1 MKVCVVSDN
10 AAFTADVKARFDEVG
25 NGFLWVS
32 AAPSEPMPVAGL
44 LVFDGSSPAHAP
56 VVRFDAPRWLLCT
69 GAPPTDLAG
78 WDAVMEWPIPA
89 ARLAEAIEQARH
101 TIRARSGIAGTQLL
115 ASGMRRI
122 LELASESIELTDTS
136 VRLLYVN
143 PAFEQITGWLLEDAV
158 GSQTGEL
165 FRAGTHDPA
174 YYAEIMATLRRGE
187 VWRGPLIGR
196 RRNDALSFQEATL
209 APLNGPDGKAMAFVA
224 IKRDLAR
231 DTLTE
236 RALESRETRLQTML
250 EGAGDGVLVHDDAG
264 LIADANSSASA
275 MLGVDQDDLLA
286 GCRIGAFFEGYT
298 ELELVAAFRDV
309 VEGAPIT
316 LEGNFRRADGQ
327 SIPVSLRI
335 GAFLFGG
342 ERFLVTL
349 ARDVSERVELERR
362 LRLRTEELDASLADL
377 KRTQKELVQREKLSA
392 LGTLVAGVAHE
403 VNTPLGV
410 ALTALS
416 LADEALQGMRAALNS
431 PTPSRRTIQARMDEL
446 DESMKLALQNGRRAA
461 TLVADFKKI
470 AVDQASEALRQID
483 LGEYLQSIL
492 SSLSPMLRKENVVVL
507 TDLSPIPLRTR
518 PGAIAQVV
526 SNLIQNAVTHAFPD
540 PTSDRQLWVRCQ
552 EVGGMAQMEI
562 EDRGAGIDPVT
573 LKAVF
578 DPFVT
583 TRMGGGG
590 SGLGMYVVHNLVVEV
605 LNGTVEVE
613 SEVGRGTRVRVRI
626 PLKPEPHSDG
636 ARSGAPT
643 G

>member
-1 MKVCVVSDN
+1 MKVCIVSLDN
-10 AAFTADVKARFDEVG
+10 AFIADVKARFEAVG
-25 NGFLWVS
+25 SGFLWVTT
-32 AAPSEPMPVAGL
+32 APGEALPVAGL
-44 LVFDGSSPAHAP
+44 LL
-56 VVRFDAPRWLLCT
+56 FDAAELTPTPTARFQSPRWLLRSQR
-69 GAPPTDLAG
+69 APHADHTG
-78 WDAVMEWPIPA
+78 WDAIFEWPIDDDQLTA
-89 ARLAEAIEQARH
+89 ALDSVRR
-101 TIRARSGIAGTQLL
+101 TIRERAGIAGPELL
-115 ASGMRRI
+115 ASGMQRI
-122 LELASESIELTDTS
+122 IELASESIEITDTS

-143 PAFEQITGWLLEDAV
+143 PAFEHITGWLLEDAV

-165 FRAGTHDPA
+165 FRAGTHDPS

-196 RRNDALSFQEATL
+196 RRNEALSFQEATL
-209 APLNGPDGKAMAFVA
+209 APLNGADGKPMAFVA

-250 EGAGDGVLVHDDAG
+250 EGAGDGVIVHDNAG

-275 MLGVDQDDLLA
+275 MLGVAQEDLLA
-286 GCRIGAFFEGYT
+286 GRRIGEFFDGKPET
-298 ELELVAAFRDV
+298 ELIAAFGDV

-316 LEGNFRRADGQ
+316 LEGNFRGADERLT
-327 SIPVSLRI
+327 PVSLRI

-362 LRLRTEELDASLADL
+362 LRLRTEELDASLEDL

-416 LADEALQGMRAALNS
+416 LADEALRGVRAALAS

-446 DESMKLALQNGRRAA
+446 DESMTLALQNGRRAA
-461 TLVADFKKI
+461 TLIADFKKI
-470 AVDQASEALRQID
+470 AVDQASEALREINLD
-483 LGEYLQSIL
+483 EYLQAIV
-492 SSLSPMLRKENVVVL
+492 SSLSPMLRKENVIVI
-507 TDLSPIPLRTR
+507 TDLTAIPLRTR
-518 PGAIAQVV
+518 PGAIAQVI
-526 SNLIQNAVTHAFPD
+526 SNLIQNAVTHAFPSEA
-540 PTSDRQLWVRCQ
+540 TERQLWLRCAL
-552 EVGGMAQMEI
+552 VNGMAQI
-562 EDRGAGIDPVT
+562 EVQDYGVGIDPVT

-613 SEVGRGTRVRVRI
+613 SEQGRGTRVFVRI
-626 PLKPEPHSDG
+626 PLR
-636 ARSGAPT
+636 A
-643 G
+643 

>member
-1 MKVCVVSDN
+1 MKVCIVSGN
-10 AAFTADVKARFDEVG
+10 AAFIADVKARFEQVG
-25 NGFLWVS
+25 TGFLWVT
-32 AAPSEPMPVAGL
+32 AEPGDTLPVAGL
-44 LVFDGSSPAHAP
+44 LLFDGSSPANAP
-56 VVRFDAPRWLLCT
+56 LMRFDAPRWLLCN
-69 GAPPTDLAG
+69 GAPPADLAG
-78 WDAVMEWPIPA
+78 WDGALEWPIDDA
-89 ARLAEAIEQARH
+89 ALAAAIEQARQ
-101 TIRARSGIAGTQLL
+101 TIRERSGIAGTALL

-122 LELASESIELTDTS
+122 LELASESIEITDTS

-196 RRNDALSFQEATL
+196 RSNDALSFQEATL
-209 APLNGPDGKAMAFVA
+209 APLAGPDGKAMAFVA

-250 EGAGDGVLVHDDAG
+250 EGAGDGVIVHDNAG
-264 LIADANSSASA
+264 LIADANPSASV
-275 MLGVDQDDLLA
+275 MLGVDRDDLLA
-286 GCRIGAFFEGYT
+286 GRRIGEFFEGRT
-298 ELELVAAFRDV
+298 EAELVKAFRDV

-349 ARDVSERVELERR
+349 ARDVSERVELEGK

-416 LADEALQGMRAALNS
+416 LADEALQAMRAALAS

-461 TLVADFKKI
+461 TLVADFKKV
-470 AVDQASEALRQID
+470 AVDQASEALREID
-483 LGEYLQSIL
+483 LEAYLQSIL
-492 SSLSPMLRKENVVVL
+492 SSLSPMLRKENVVVI
-507 TDLSPIPLRTR
+507 TDLTPIQLQTR

-540 PTSDRQLWVRCQ
+540 VATERQLWVRCQ
-552 EVGGMAQMEI
+552 DLGGSAQIEI

-613 SEVGRGTRVRVRI
+613 SEVGRGTRVRVRV
-626 PLKPEPHSDG
+626 PLTPK
-636 ARSGAPT
+636 A
-643 G
+643 

>member
-1 MKVCVVSDN
+1 MKVCIVSGN
-10 AAFTADVKARFDEVG
+10 AAFIADVKARFEQVG
-25 NGFLWVS
+25 TGFLWVT
-32 AAPSEPMPVAGL
+32 AEPGDTLPVAGL
-44 LVFDGSSPAHAP
+44 LLFDGSSPANAP
-56 VVRFDAPRWLLCT
+56 LMRFDAPRWLLCN
-69 GAPPTDLAG
+69 GAPPADLAG
-78 WDAVMEWPIPA
+78 WDGALEWPIDDA
-89 ARLAEAIEQARH
+89 ALAAAIEQARQ
-101 TIRARSGIAGTQLL
+101 TIRERSGIAGTALL

-122 LELASESIELTDTS
+122 LELASESIEITDTS

-196 RRNDALSFQEATL
+196 RSNDALSFQEATL
-209 APLNGPDGKAMAFVA
+209 APLAGPDGKAMAFVA

-250 EGAGDGVLVHDDAG
+250 EGAGDGVIVHDNAG
-264 LIADANSSASA
+264 LIADANPSAWA
-275 MLGVDQDDLLA
+275 MLGVDRDDLLA
-286 GCRIGAFFEGYT
+286 GRRIGEFFEGRT
-298 ELELVAAFRDV
+298 EAELVKAFRDV

-349 ARDVSERVELERR
+349 ARDVSERVELEGK

-416 LADEALQGMRAALNS
+416 LADEALQAMRAALAS

-461 TLVADFKKI
+461 TLVADFKKV
-470 AVDQASEALRQID
+470 AVDQASEALREID
-483 LGEYLQSIL
+483 LEAYLQSIL
-492 SSLSPMLRKENVVVL
+492 SSLSPMLRKENVVVI
-507 TDLSPIPLRTR
+507 TDLTPIQLQTR

-540 PTSDRQLWVRCQ
+540 VATERQLWVRCQ
-552 EVGGMAQMEI
+552 DLGGSAQIEI

-613 SEVGRGTRVRVRI
+613 SEVGRGTRVRVRV
-626 PLKPEPHSDG
+626 PLTPK
-636 ARSGAPT
+636 A
-643 G
+643 

>member
-1 MKVCVVSDN
+1 MKVCIVSGN
-10 AAFTADVKARFDEVG
+10 AAFIADVKARFEQVG
-25 NGFLWVS
+25 TGFLWVT
-32 AAPSEPMPVAGL
+32 AEPGDTLPVAGL
-44 LVFDGSSPAHAP
+44 LLFDGSIPTNAP
-56 VVRFDAPRWLLCT
+56 LMRFDAPRWLLCN
-69 GAPPTDLAG
+69 GAPPADLAG
-78 WDAVMEWPIPA
+78 WDAALEWPIDDA
-89 ARLAEAIEQARH
+89 ALAAAIEQARQ
-101 TIRARSGIAGTQLL
+101 TIRERSGIAGTALL

-122 LELASESIELTDTS
+122 LELASESIEITDTS

-196 RRNDALSFQEATL
+196 RSNDTLSFQEATL
-209 APLNGPDGKAMAFVA
+209 APLAGPDGKAIAFVA

-250 EGAGDGVLVHDDAG
+250 EGAGDGVLVHDNAG
-264 LIADANSSASA
+264 LIADANLSASA
-275 MLGVDQDDLLA
+275 MLGVDRYDLLA
-286 GCRIGAFFEGYT
+286 GRRIGEFFEGRT
-298 ELELVAAFRDV
+298 EAELLKAFRDV

-316 LEGNFRRADGQ
+316 IEGNFRRVDGH

-349 ARDVSERVELERR
+349 ARDVSERVELEGK
-362 LRLRTEELDASLADL
+362 LLLRTEELYASLADL

-416 LADEALQGMRAALNS
+416 LADEALQAMRAALAS

-446 DESMKLALQNGRRAA
+446 DESMRLALQNGRRAA
-461 TLVADFKKI
+461 TLVADFKKV
-470 AVDQASEALRQID
+470 AVDQASEALREID
-483 LGEYLQSIL
+483 LEAYLQLIL
-492 SSLSPMLRKENVVVL
+492 SSLSPMLRKENVVVI
-507 TDLSPIPLRTR
+507 TDITPIQLQTR

-540 PTSDRQLWVRCQ
+540 TATERQLWVRCQ
-552 EVGGMAQMEI
+552 DLGGSAQIEI

-613 SEVGRGTRVRVRI
+613 SEQGRGTRVRVRV
-626 PLKPEPHSDG
+626 PLTPKP
-636 ARSGAPT
+636 
-643 G
+643 